1 MEKPVFIING
11 FLDGGKTTFIKET
24 LNDPQFLSN
33 GKLLIILCE
42 EGEEEYDEAALAK
55 KGVSII
61 SVEEQSQLTG
71 EFLNGLELYYNP
83 NMILFEMNGMWNM
96 DEMMEMDYPESWVPS
111 QVISLFD
118 GSTLAGYLTNM
129 KKMVLDLVRYSDIV
143 IVNRCDD
150 NTDKTLIR
158 RSIKPVNRKA
168 QIIYERADGKETGPE
183 EEELPYDMTQQ
194 YLEITDEDYGIWYMD
209 CMDNPKAYEG
219 KTVHFLG
226 MLYLSQKFPTGFC
239 VPGRMAMTCCVQD
252 IAFIGLMTKIPA
264 VVDRSLLRNRTWVY
278 VTATVKVEY
287 QKEYQGKGP
296 VLYATKF
303 EPAPEPAEKT
313 VYFT

>member
-11 FLDGGKTTFIKET
+11 FLDSGKTSFIRET
-24 LNDPQFLSN
+24 LQDPQFLEG

-42 EGEEEYDEAALAK
+42 EGEEELDEIELSK

-61 SVEEQSQLTG
+61 TVEEQSQLTG

-83 NMILFEMNGMWNM
+83 NMILIEMNGMWNM
-96 DEMMEMDYPESWVPS
+96 DEMMELDYPEAWVPS
-111 QVISLFD
+111 QVISLID
-118 GSTLAGYLTNM
+118 GTTVESYLNNM
-129 KKMVLDLVRYSDIV
+129 KKMILDLVRYSDII

-150 NTDKTLIR
+150 NTNRTLIR

-168 QIIYERADGKETGPE
+168 QIIYERTDGKESAPDE
-183 EEELPYDMTQQ
+183 IELPYDLNSN

-209 CMDNPKAYEG
+209 CMDRPKEYRG

-226 MLYLSQKFPTGFC
+226 MLYFSAKFPNGYC
-239 VPGRMAMTCCVQD
+239 VPGRMAMTCCAQD
-252 IAFIGLMTKIPA
+252 IAFVGMLAKIPP
-264 VVDRSLLRNRTWVY
+264 VVDTSLLKNRSWVY
-278 VTATVKVEY
+278 VTAEIKVEF
-287 QKEYQGKGP
+287 QREYKGKGP

-303 EPAPEPAEKT
+303 EPAEEPAEKI

>member
-11 FLDGGKTTFIKET
+11 FLDSGKTSFIKDT
-24 LNDPQFLSN
+24 LDDPQFLEG

-42 EGEEEYDEAALAK
+42 EGEEEYDEVVLQK
-55 KGVSII
+55 KGVQII

-71 EFLNGLELYYNP
+71 QFLNGLELYYNP
-83 NMILFEMNGMWNM
+83 NMILIEMNGMWNM
-96 DEMMEMDYPESWVPS
+96 DEMMELDYPESWVPS
-111 QVISLFD
+111 QIISLID
-118 GSTLAGYLTNM
+118 ATTINGYLTNM
-129 KKMVLDLVRYSDIV
+129 KKMVLDMVRYSDII
-143 IVNRCDD
+143 IVNRCND
-150 NTDKTLIR
+150 NTNKTLIR

-168 QIIYERADGKETGPE
+168 QLVYERADGRDAGPE
-183 EEELPYDMTQQ
+183 EDELPYDISQP

-209 CMDNPKAYEG
+209 CMDKPRDYEG

-226 MLYLSQKFPTGFC
+226 MLYLSDKLPKGYC

-252 IAFIGLMTKIPA
+252 IAFVGLLTKLPPI
-264 VVDRSLLRNRTWVY
+264 VDRSLLKNRQWVY
-278 VTATVKVEY
+278 VTAKVQVEY
-287 QKEYQGKGP
+287 QKEYKGKGP

-303 EPAPEPAEKT
+303 EAAPEPAEKT

>member
-226 MLYLSQKFPTGFC
+226 MIYLSQKFPAGFC

>member
-96 DEMMEMDYPESWVPS
+96 DQMMEMDFPEEWVPA

-118 GSTLAGYLTNM
+118 GSTLPRYLTNM

-143 IVNRCDD
+143 IINRCDD
-150 NTDKTLIR
+150 STDKTMIR

-168 QIIYERADGKETGPE
+168 QIIYERADGKDSGPE
-183 EEELPYDMTQQ
+183 DEELPYDMTQQ

-226 MLYLSQKFPTGFC
+226 MLYFSQKFPTGYC
-239 VPGRMAMTCCVQD
+239 VPGRMAMTCCVED
-252 IAFIGLMTKIPA
+252 IAFIGLMAKIPA

-278 VTATVKVEY
+278 VTATIKIEY

>member
-11 FLDGGKTTFIKET
+11 FLDSGKTSFIKDT
-24 LNDPQFLSN
+24 LDDPQFLEG

-42 EGEEEYDEAALAK
+42 EGEEEYDEVVLQK
-55 KGVSII
+55 KGVQII

-71 EFLNGLELYYNP
+71 QFLNGLELYYNP

-96 DEMMEMDYPESWVPS
+96 DEMMELDYPESWVPS
-111 QVISLFD
+111 QIISLID
-118 GSTLAGYLTNM
+118 ATTIDGYLTNM
-129 KKMVLDLVRYSDIV
+129 KKMVLDMVRYSDII
-143 IVNRCDD
+143 IVNRCND
-150 NTDKTLIR
+150 NTNKTLIR

-168 QIIYERADGKETGPE
+168 QLVYERADGRDAGPE
-183 EEELPYDMTQQ
+183 EDELPYDISQP

-209 CMDNPKAYEG
+209 CMDKPRDYEG

-226 MLYLSQKFPTGFC
+226 MLYLSDKLPKGYC

-252 IAFIGLMTKIPA
+252 IAFVGLLTKLPPMI
-264 VVDRSLLRNRTWVY
+264 DRSLLKNRQWVY
-278 VTATVKVEY
+278 VTAKVQIEY
-287 QKEYQGKGP
+287 QKEYKGKGP

>member
-83 NMILFEMNGMWNM
+83 NMILIEMNGMWNM

-143 IVNRCDD
+143 IINRCDD

-168 QIIYERADGKETGPE
+168 QIIYERADGKETAPE

-226 MLYLSQKFPTGFC
+226 MLYLSQKFPQGMC
-239 VPGRMAMTCCVQD
+239 VPGRMAMTCCVED
-252 IAFIGLMTKIPA
+252 IAFIGLLTKIPA

-296 VLYATKF
+296 VLYATRF